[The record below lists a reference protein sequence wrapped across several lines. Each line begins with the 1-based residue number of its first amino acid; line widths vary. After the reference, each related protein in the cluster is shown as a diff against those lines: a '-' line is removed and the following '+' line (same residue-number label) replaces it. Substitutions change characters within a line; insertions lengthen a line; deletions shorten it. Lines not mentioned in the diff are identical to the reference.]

1 MILPTKGIAPDRA
14 LLAVGAQI
22 ALQLD
27 QPSTVSQAWVRLCA
41 WRREHGHPAPISFG
55 WFVLALD
62 LLFALEKVDLRD
74 DLLTLTR
81 NQSVDWRKDAVPA
94 RG

>member
-1 MILPTKGIAPDRA
+1 MLTPTKGIAPDRA

-27 QPSTVSQAWVRLCA
+27 QPLTVSQAWARVRE
-41 WRREHGHPAPISFG
+41 WRKENGHPAPISFG

-62 LLFALEKVDLRD
+62 TLFALERVELRD

-81 NQSVDWRKDAVPA
+81 PDRADWRKDAATA
-94 RG
+94 RR

>member
-1 MILPTKGIAPDRA
+1 MLTPTKGIAPDRA

-27 QPSTVSQAWVRLCA
+27 QPLTVSQAWARVRA
-41 WRREHGHPAPISFG
+41 WRKENGHPAPISFG

-62 LLFALEKVDLRD
+62 TLFALDRVELRD

-81 NQSVDWRKDAVPA
+81 RDRADWRKDAATA
-94 RG
+94 RR